1 MRRRNRMAQAK
12 KEMTFEQS
20 MSRLEEIVRLL
31 ESNQQPLDETIK
43 LFEEGLKLV
52 RSCDQTLKKFEK
64 QVDDLLAENGGEAD
78 GNV

>member
-1 MRRRNRMAQAK
+1 MAQAK